1 MRRDVHWNQLRGI
14 GNRARVPLGEQ
25 RDENPHERAV
35 TLSRAYF
42 QRASGAR
49 RREIAKFSGTQPG
62 DPARAAEVVI
72 KVLESATPPA
82 HLVLGREGIDNLERQ
97 LRSMLNE
104 IDLWRQTSLDADFV
118 AA

>member
-1 MRRDVHWNQLRGI
+1 
-14 GNRARVPLGEQ
+14 
-25 RDENPHERAV
+25 
-35 TLSRAYF
+35 
-42 QRASGAR
+42 
-49 RREIAKFSGTQPG
+49 
-62 DPARAAEVVI
+62 VVI